1 MSIMELSS
9 NIDEFLQAT
18 TFCHNLPQAIMTDS
32 IKDLVGEATL
42 WEKTSLMDPSNTASI
57 SEKDDTDLQKEEG
70 NEQQH
75 RKEKTSREGI
85 HSYYQR
91 AKRGHD
97 MKKGFWSVRYGLAVM
112 IHGSN
117 LISTS
122 QTFGLSIAII
132 AMVNNTGQSNQSN
145 LYASTDAQ
153 VPVYEWSPEDQGF
166 LLSSILYGIVIIII
180 PSGYV
185 AGVLG
190 GKKISGIS
198 LLISSVLILLI
209 PLAADQGLP
218 YLIFTRILQGLAQG
232 MNLCA
237 LQALWPKWAPPL
249 ERTQMSNIGF
259 SGTTSGNF
267 IIILVGGFLCQSLGW
282 PSIFYIC
289 GGIGCVYSI
298 IWFFLVYD
306 DPTNHPFISDSE
318 KEYIVSSLAGQD
330 SSPHWSMPIKAMMT
344 SLPLWAI
351 IFASFCRFWL
361 VSNLT
366 TSLPMLL
373 NNIFDYSIEMNGFL
387 SALPLL
393 TSWITMI
400 IGSQIAGLLLSKKIL
415 RLITVRK
422 LFTFLGM
429 FIPSLLVLAMPYVD
443 FLTAIIFLILT
454 SSISVLCFS
463 GFIINS
469 LDIAPRYTSFITG
482 LTTLAS
488 SVSGVFS
495 PTITGYFINQDP
507 ESGWKNVFLVSS
519 GVNFLGMVFFLI
531 FGKAEIQDWAKENTI
546 TRF

>member
-75 RKEKTSREGI
+75 RKEKR
-85 HSYYQR
+85 
-91 AKRGHD
+91 
-97 MKKGFWSVRYGLAVM
+97 FWSVRYGLAVM

>member
-32 IKDLVGEATL
+32 IKDL
-42 WEKTSLMDPSNTASI
+42 
-57 SEKDDTDLQKEEG
+57 
-70 NEQQH
+70 
-75 RKEKTSREGI
+75 
-85 HSYYQR
+85 
-91 AKRGHD
+91 
-97 MKKGFWSVRYGLAVM
+97 GFWSVRYGLAVM